1 MEAELSS
8 GLRRA
13 ACFSPYKTLFRV
25 RKMTRSAKITF
36 LQMGSERGGWGE
48 AVVVR
53 DSGKNTVPEQFSLA
67 VARGETKSSLASD
80 FQV

>member
-1 MEAELSS
+1 
-8 GLRRA
+8 
-13 ACFSPYKTLFRV
+13 
-25 RKMTRSAKITF
+25 MTRKTQSAKITF
-36 LQMGSERGGWGE
+36 LQMGSERGWGE

-67 VARGETKSSLASD
+67 IARGETKSKLASD